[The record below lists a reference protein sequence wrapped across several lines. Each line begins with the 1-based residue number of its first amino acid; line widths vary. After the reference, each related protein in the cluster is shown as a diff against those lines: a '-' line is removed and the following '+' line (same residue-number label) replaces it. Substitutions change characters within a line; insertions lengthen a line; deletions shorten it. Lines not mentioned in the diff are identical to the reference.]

1 MVTGGK
7 AEVNDVNGRAAEKQL
22 EAWRHLFKL
31 DPDRDI
37 SDSALDAV
45 CRSGTDA
52 VIVGG
57 STGVT
62 YDNTA
67 DLLARIR
74 RYEVPCVLELS
85 SADAAVPG
93 FDAYLVP
100 IVLNAGS
107 AEWIAGRQAEAIAA
121 YGSMIPWDV
130 TIGEGYIILNGGST
144 VARLTGARAEIGERD
159 VLAYARLADRLMR
172 LPVVYLEYSGRFGD
186 MKLVERV
193 RADLKGARL
202 FYGGGVTDAERA
214 RQAAAAAHTVIVG
227 NAIYER
233 LDDALATVAAVKGT
247 PAPS

>member
-1 MVTGGK
+1 M
-7 AEVNDVNGRAAEKQL
+7 NDRAAERLLK
-22 EAWRHLFKL
+22 AWRHLFKL
-31 DPDRDI
+31 DPDRYL

-62 YDNTA
+62 FDNTA

-100 IVLNAGS
+100 IVLNAGT

-130 TIGEGYIILNGGST
+130 TIAEGYIILNGGSAA
-144 VARLTGARAEIGERD
+144 ARLTGARTEIGGRD

-186 MKLVERV
+186 MELVERV

-214 RQAAAAAHTVIVG
+214 RRAAAAAHTVIVG
-227 NAIYER
+227 NVIYER

-247 PAPS
+247 PPPA

>member
-1 MVTGGK
+1 VEPVNVRG
-7 AEVNDVNGRAAEKQL
+7 AERLVRE
-22 EAWRHLFKL
+22 WRHLFKL

-37 SDSALDAV
+37 DDAALDAV

-52 VIVGG
+52 VVVGG

-62 YDNTA
+62 YDNTTE
-67 DLLARIR
+67 LLARIR

-121 YGSMIPWDV
+121 YGSMIPWDLAV
-130 TIGEGYIILNGGST
+130 GEGYIILNGEST
-144 VARLTGARAEIGERD
+144 AAKLTEARAEIGERN

-186 MKLVERV
+186 MRLVERV
-193 RADLKGARL
+193 RADLRGARL
-202 FYGGGVTDAERA
+202 FYGGGIASAEQA

-233 LDDALATVAAVKGT
+233 FDDALATVAAVKGT
-247 PAPS
+247 PVPE

>member
-1 MVTGGK
+1 MSGVD
-7 AEVNDVNGRAAEKQL
+7 DVDGRAAERQL
-22 EAWRHLFKL
+22 REWRHLFKL
-31 DPDRDI
+31 DPDRVI
-37 SDSALDAV
+37 SDAALDAV

-62 YDNTA
+62 YDNTT

-93 FDAYLVP
+93 FDAYLAP
-100 IVLNAGS
+100 IALNAGS
-107 AEWIAGRQAEAIAA
+107 AEWIAGRHAEAIAA
-121 YGSMIPWDV
+121 FGSMIPWDM
-130 TIGEGYIILNGGST
+130 TIGEGYIILNGDSAA
-144 VARLTGARAEIGERD
+144 ARLTSARTEIGERD

-186 MKLVERV
+186 MRLVERV
-193 RADLKGARL
+193 RADLRGARL
-202 FYGGGVTDAERA
+202 FYGGGVADAERA
-214 RQAAAAAHTVIVG
+214 RLAAAAAHTVVVG

-233 LDDALATVAAVKGT
+233 LDDALATVEAVKST
-247 PAPS
+247 PAPE

>member
-1 MVTGGK
+1 LQESSGV
-7 AEVNDVNGRAAEKQL
+7 DRVNGRAAERQL
-22 EAWRHLFKL
+22 REWRHLFKL
-31 DPDRDI
+31 DPDREI

-62 YDNTA
+62 YDNTT

-85 SADAAVPG
+85 SAEAAVPG

-121 YGSMIPWDV
+121 YGSMIPWDTAV
-130 TIGEGYIILNGGST
+130 GEGYIILNGGST
-144 VARLTGARAEIGERD
+144 AAKLTGARTEIGERD

-172 LPVVYLEYSGRFGD
+172 LPIVYLEYSGRFGD
-186 MKLVERV
+186 MRLVERV
-193 RADLKGARL
+193 RADLQGARL

-214 RQAAAAAHTVIVG
+214 RLAAAAAHTVVVG

-233 LDDALATVAAVKGT
+233 LDDALATVAAVKET
-247 PAPS
+247 PAPA

>member
-1 MVTGGK
+1 MDGRG
-7 AEVNDVNGRAAEKQL
+7 AERMLRE
-22 EAWRHLFKL
+22 WRHLFKL

-37 SDSALDAV
+37 SDEALDAV

-52 VIVGG
+52 VVVGG

-62 YDNTA
+62 YDNTT

-121 YGSMIPWDV
+121 YGSMIPWDLAV
-130 TIGEGYIILNGGST
+130 GEGYIILNGEST
-144 VARLTGARAEIGERD
+144 AAKLTGARAEIGERG

-172 LPVVYLEYSGRFGD
+172 LPAVYLEYSGRFGD
-186 MKLVERV
+186 MRLVERV
-193 RADLKGARL
+193 RADLRGARL
-202 FYGGGVTDAERA
+202 IYGGGIAGAEQA
-214 RQAAAAAHTVIVG
+214 RLAAAAAHTVVVG

-233 LDDALATVAAVKGT
+233 LDDALATVAAVKDT
-247 PAPS
+247 PVPA